1 MSKSY
6 GNYKTQGIC
15 YGDNTEYYRER
26 RKHQRRVNNH
36 RIRNVIANSNIDEF
50 DDNYEEFSIPKK
62 NHWEEPTDGT
72 YKVTARD
79 IKKSKRKN
87 GLYVTKNNKVKK

>member
-36 RIRNVIANSNIDEF
+36 RIRNVIDNSNIDEF
-50 DDNYEEFSIPKK
+50 DDNYEEFLIPKK
-62 NHWEEPTDGT
+62 NDWEEPTDGT

-79 IKKSKRKN
+79 IKQTKN
-87 GLYVTKNNKVKK
+87 KHGLYITKNNKVKK